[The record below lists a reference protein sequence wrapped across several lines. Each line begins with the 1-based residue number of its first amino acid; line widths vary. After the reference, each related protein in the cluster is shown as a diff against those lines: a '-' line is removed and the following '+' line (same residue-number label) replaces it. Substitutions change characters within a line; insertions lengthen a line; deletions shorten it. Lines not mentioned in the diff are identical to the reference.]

1 MILLIIKEQS
11 INRLRKAL
19 TILLV
24 EGNARERLATE
35 EMMEKT
41 CLLHQLHHV
50 KSPRELMDYLRRRGR
65 YADPR
70 FSPRPDFILMNLN
83 LSTKEIS
90 DALEEMQGDYRL
102 RNLPIALLGQSKERH
117 AYRKYHTSYL
127 FIPKPLTSVA
137 LINQITAIKYD
148 L

>member
-1 MILLIIKEQS
+1 MTLLIIKEQS

-24 EGNARERLATE
+24 EGNARERVATE
-35 EMMEKT
+35 QMMEKT
-41 CLLHQLHHV
+41 CLLHQLYYV

-83 LSTKEIS
+83 LPRKEVS
-90 DALEEMQGDYRL
+90 DALEQIQGDYRL
-102 RNLPIALLGQSKERH
+102 ADLPIALLGQSKERY
-117 AYRKYHTSYL
+117 AYRKYHTCYS
-127 FIPKPLTSVA
+127 FIAKPVTSVA
-137 LINQITAIKYD
+137 LSNQITAIKYD

>member
-1 MILLIIKEQS
+1 MTLLIIKEQS

-24 EGNARERLATE
+24 EGNARERVATQQ
-35 EMMEKT
+35 MMEKT
-41 CLLHQLHHV
+41 CLLHQLYHV
-50 KSPRELMDYLRRRGR
+50 ESPRELMDYLRRRGR

-70 FSPRPDFILMNLN
+70 FSPRPDYILLNLN
-83 LSTKEIS
+83 LSTKEVN
-90 DALEEMQGDYRL
+90 DALRQIQGDYRL
-102 RNLPIALLGQSKERH
+102 KDLPIALLGQPKERH
-117 AYRKYHTSYL
+117 AYRRYHASYS
-127 FIPKPLTSVA
+127 FIVKPVTSVA